1 MTLGVGTITSDAVVE
16 RLFVT
21 KLDRLILCFFVGPR
35 HTNEALLVHPLTGT
49 FNSFEL
55 PPEKYFREANDKYQ
69 AARQRAPADPH
80 TTQPALDELLTDAT
94 TMLRLV
100 LDFIENSIPTC
111 GLTIVPRMQL
121 TAVPF
126 HALPVADKRLI
137 DIVADITY
145 APSLGIITE
154 QTAMGPWPDQDA
166 GVTMLESTAT
176 PAFIGAARQIA
187 AARSLRST
195 LDPPPAKAISA
206 IAATEGADILIGCHG
221 TFSAGR
227 PYESTLKVRRGEPLT
242 VAELAGSLAL
252 PKSRCL
258 LLAACESGVV
268 RSTVGGE
275 YLGFGGTLLSAGVRS
290 VIASNWQVNPF
301 PTAILLGHFL
311 SALTAGHRPASTL
324 KAAQRAVRAM
334 TKHDAASW
342 VETYLPEFAAE
353 GVLSALSDA
362 PFAHPD
368 NWAGFFAAGCH

>member
-195 LDPPPAKAISA
+195 LDPPARQGNLGYRRHGGGRHPDRLPWHLLCRTPIRKHAQSPPRRAAHRRRTRRQSG
-206 IAATEGADILIGCHG
+206 ATEVAL
-221 TFSAGR
+221 SPPGR
-227 PYESTLKVRRGEPLT
+227 VRERRGSFDSGRRIPWLRRHT
-242 VAELAGSLAL
+242 AQRRRAQRDRKQLAGQSV
-252 PKSRCL
+252 PHGDS
-258 LLAACESGVV
+258 
-268 RSTVGGE
+268 
-275 YLGFGGTLLSAGVRS
+275 FGTLPICADCRTSTRVDTEGCAARS
-290 VIASNWQVNPF
+290 S
-301 PTAILLGHFL
+301 
-311 SALTAGHRPASTL
+311 
-324 KAAQRAVRAM
+324 
-334 TKHDAASW
+334 
-342 VETYLPEFAAE
+342 
-353 GVLSALSDA
+353 SD
-362 PFAHPD
+362 D
-368 NWAGFFAAGCH
+368 QT